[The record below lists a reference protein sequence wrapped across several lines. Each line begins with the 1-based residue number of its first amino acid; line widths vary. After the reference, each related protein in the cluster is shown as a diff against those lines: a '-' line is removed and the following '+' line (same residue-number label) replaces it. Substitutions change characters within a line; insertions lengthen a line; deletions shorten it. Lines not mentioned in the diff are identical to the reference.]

1 MREVKRWQ
9 LRGMEPR
16 APVLSHRCSD
26 HWAATTSQESL
37 CTSNSSHDCQPF
49 TFNQPFNRFLFCI
62 TTTNLQYKKRGIIRL
77 FFALFYS
84 QTQHTRRI
92 FEDLIAKQTQEALR
106 DSPIVR
112 RQRRNSNKKAYLQK
126 EKPHSKPDSVFQKLI
141 DRFDPMRLTSGAKTR
156 VKSWC
161 TCRARVS
168 QRYCFYHC
176 IIALG
181 VACFYACADW
191 IILWT
196 ICDVIPGAGC
206 GRNKTAP
213 VVRSWTHP
221 IRGGAV
227 KSSLWVLVPFLACAV
242 CTNLV
247 DVGFEGIWKARS
259 SRVSLFVLWAE
270 AVPVRLET
278 TTTPNWGCLFGVPS
292 SNKALPGEVRPFCW
306 LTNTSLKSK
315 KRYLML
321 WFSFWSQLARVLNI
335 FSSGC

>member
-1 MREVKRWQ
+1 MKTSCLSEGIWGKWKDGSCEEWSPELLSWATGALITERQPPAKN
-9 LRGMEPR
+9 LC
-16 APVLSHRCSD
+16 VL
-26 HWAATTSQESL
+26 AIQVTTG
-37 CTSNSSHDCQPF
+37 QPF

-77 FFALFYS
+77 LFALFYS

-206 GRNKTAP
+206 GATKPRLSFDLGHTPSAEL
-213 VVRSWTHP
+213 W
-221 IRGGAV
+221 
-227 KSSLWVLVPFLACAV
+227 SLLCECWY
-242 CTNLV
+242 
-247 DVGFEGIWKARS
+247 
-259 SRVSLFVLWAE
+259 LF
-270 AVPVRLET
+270 
-278 TTTPNWGCLFGVPS
+278 
-292 SNKALPGEVRPFCW
+292 
-306 LTNTSLKSK
+306 
-315 KRYLML
+315 
-321 WFSFWSQLARVLNI
+321 
-335 FSSGC
+335 

>member
-168 QRYCFYHC
+168 QRYCF
-176 IIALG
+176 
-181 VACFYACADW
+181 
-191 IILWT
+191 
-196 ICDVIPGAGC
+196 
-206 GRNKTAP
+206 
-213 VVRSWTHP
+213 
-221 IRGGAV
+221 
-227 KSSLWVLVPFLACAV
+227 
-242 CTNLV
+242 
-247 DVGFEGIWKARS
+247 
-259 SRVSLFVLWAE
+259 VSLL
-270 AVPVRLET
+270 
-278 TTTPNWGCLFGVPS
+278 
-292 SNKALPGEVRPFCW
+292 
-306 LTNTSLKSK
+306 
-315 KRYLML
+315 
-321 WFSFWSQLARVLNI
+321 
-335 FSSGC
+335 

>member
-1 MREVKRWQ
+1 MMYLPSTRVTALLFLSLYHCFRCCLFLRMRR
-9 LRGMEPR
+9 LNYIM
-16 APVLSHRCSD
+16 D
-26 HWAATTSQESL
+26 
-37 CTSNSSHDCQPF
+37 
-49 TFNQPFNRFLFCI
+49 
-62 TTTNLQYKKRGIIRL
+62 NLWR
-77 FFALFYS
+77 
-84 QTQHTRRI
+84 HTR
-92 FEDLIAKQTQEALR
+92 
-106 DSPIVR
+106 
-112 RQRRNSNKKAYLQK
+112 
-126 EKPHSKPDSVFQKLI
+126 
-141 DRFDPMRLTSGAKTR
+141 GR
-156 VKSWC
+156 VW
-161 TCRARVS
+161 
-168 QRYCFYHC
+168 
-176 IIALG
+176 
-181 VACFYACADW
+181 
-191 IILWT
+191 
-196 ICDVIPGAGC
+196 
-206 GRNKTAP
+206 RNKTAP

-221 IRGGAV
+221 IRGAV